1 MIMAI
6 VIVKSYFT
14 ILMQAHDIVKSI
26 LLHYMNQEVS
36 KRETVIHLN
45 KVVVRPLWLS
55 LELNIPF
62 TRLAFYMRSI

>member
-14 ILMQAHDIVKSI
+14 ILMQAQI
-26 LLHYMNQEVS
+26 LSNLYHYIAQAVS